1 METFGCSFFVHS
13 GWVSGSNSDGVGV
26 VWTDFCV
33 RTAGRRRRR
42 CRKRPAID
50 EGVDSC
56 EDAVMVMTSP
66 LTAKVGLWDTA
77 GRERGDDD
85 FSTSMQH
92 LFLFFNI
99 WLQRKRALSL
109 SVSESLQNHF
119 FPQTFKFL
127 RASGSESGMEEK
139 RANEKVMQRY
149 KILVKGHKRGMK
161 AGMLGN

>member
-1 METFGCSFFVHS
+1 
-13 GWVSGSNSDGVGV
+13 
-26 VWTDFCV
+26 
-33 RTAGRRRRR
+33 
-42 CRKRPAID
+42 
-50 EGVDSC
+50 
-56 EDAVMVMTSP
+56 MVMTSP

-77 GRERGDDD
+77 EEERGDDD

-92 LFLFFNI
+92 FFFYI
-99 WLQRKRALSL
+99 WLQRKGALSFSL
-109 SVSESLQNHF
+109 SESLQNHF

-127 RASGSESGMEEK
+127 RASGSKSSMEEQ

>member
-33 RTAGRRRRR
+33 KTAGRRRRR
-42 CRKRPAID
+42 SRKRPAID

-77 GRERGDDD
+77 EEERGDDD

-92 LFLFFNI
+92 FFFYFKERELSLF
-99 WLQRKRALSL
+99 LSL
-109 SVSESLQNHF
+109 SHFKIISSLKLLN
-119 FPQTFKFL
+119 
-127 RASGSESGMEEK
+127 S
-139 RANEKVMQRY
+139 
-149 KILVKGHKRGMK
+149 
-161 AGMLGN
+161 